1 MGDFTPSTVPGCR
14 APHFWLADGRSL
26 YDAFGPG
33 YTLLRFDASV
43 EVSALRRAAHA
54 RGMPLAVVDVE
65 GVEVPGA
72 YRDSLVLCR
81 EDQHVAWRGSEVP
94 ADAGALVARLCGA

>member
-1 MGDFTPSTVPGCR
+1 
-14 APHFWLADGRSL
+14 
-26 YDAFGPG
+26 
-33 YTLLRFDASV
+33 
-43 EVSALRRAAHA
+43 
-54 RGMPLAVVDVE
+54 MPLAVVDVE